1 MGNCCL
7 TRGSN
12 MVCAGDED
20 EWEYVAASKNNYV
33 AEKEKLFS
41 SSTSSSS
48 SSSSFSSSETINYR
62 EVKIRI
68 TKKDLEKILAGKID
82 NIDQVTMDQLL
93 SRFLNSSKNNFDFE
107 NIQRQQSWRPRL
119 QSIPEVN

>member
-12 MVCAGDED
+12 MVCVGDHDND
-20 EWEYVAASKNNYV
+20 EREYVLASKNPV
-33 AEKEKLFS
+33 VVEKENLFS
-41 SSTSSSS
+41 SSSSLSSSS
-48 SSSSFSSSETINYR
+48 TINYK

-68 TKKDLEKILAGKID
+68 TKKELEEILVGKID
-82 NIDQVTMDQLL
+82 NMEELTMEQLL
-93 SRFLNSSKNNFDFE
+93 LGFLNSSNNNFDFE
-107 NIQRQQSWRPRL
+107 NIHRQQSWRPRL

>member
-1 MGNCCL
+1 MGNCCK
-7 TRGSN
+7 RGSN
-12 MVCAGDED
+12 MICARDDD
-20 EWEYVAASKNNYV
+20 EWECVVAPKNIV

-48 SSSSFSSSETINYR
+48 LPYSSSLSSSTIDYK

-68 TKKDLEKILAGKID
+68 TKNELEKILAQKID
-82 NIDQVTMDQLL
+82 NMEEVTMEQLL
-93 SRFLNSSKNNFDFE
+93 SGFLNSSNISFDFE

>member
-1 MGNCCL
+1 
-7 TRGSN
+7 
-12 MVCAGDED
+12 MVCAGDGDD
-20 EWEYVAASKNNYV
+20 EWESVVAPKNIV

-48 SSSSFSSSETINYR
+48 LSSSFSLSSSTIDYK

-68 TKKDLEKILAGKID
+68 TKNELEKILAGKID
-82 NIDQVTMDQLL
+82 NMEEVTMQQLL
-93 SRFLNSSKNNFDFE
+93 SGFLNSSNISFDFE

>member
-12 MVCAGDED
+12 MVCEEDAD
-20 EWEYVAASKNNYV
+20 EWEYVVSPKNLI
-33 AEKEKLFS
+33 ADQKEKLF
-41 SSTSSSS
+41 S
-48 SSSSFSSSETINYR
+48 SSSSFSSSTINYR

-68 TKKDLEKILAGKID
+68 TKKELEKILAGKID
-82 NIDQVTMDQLL
+82 NMEEVTTEQLL
-93 SRFLNSSKNNFDFE
+93 SGFLNSNNNSFNFD
-107 NIQRQQSWRPRL
+107 NIQRQQFWRPRL